1 MVVFQTGRLKIEHP
15 NDPGRPVHFE
25 SVENEAAAFP
35 GYVNRPTCHA
45 PEHRVNFSAGGRHEG
60 RRPSMRI
67 ARVAL
72 RAYEQRA
79 EHRARM
85 RTWLIAQIASAPA
98 TQ

>member
-1 MVVFQTGRLKIEHP
+1 M
-15 NDPGRPVHFE
+15 
-25 SVENEAAAFP
+25 
-35 GYVNRPTCHA
+35 
-45 PEHRVNFSAGGRHEG
+45 NFSAGGRHEG